1 MENSPHSRLRS
12 FRRIV
17 GDTAKDVAEITGL
30 SQTTVTRIELG
41 EVSPQ
46 HETATRL
53 LAYCDQRA
61 RKYRVPIRDR
71 VTSDDLLPRPRA

>member
-1 MENSPHSRLRS
+1 MENTHLRLRS
-12 FRRIV
+12 FRKIV
-17 GDTAKDVAEITGL
+17 GDTAQDVAEITGL

-71 VTSDDLLPRPRA
+71 ITSDDLLPSQRA